1 MIILV
6 HGAWHGARHWDKVV
20 EALRALGKESI
31 AIDLPGHGARA
42 QLGPCYLSGDTAEFV
57 TEPSFVAQ
65 ITVEEAARSLLDT
78 LSSLPSGGKP
88 VVVGHSLGGPIVSR
102 AAELEPDLFGHLVYV
117 SGHVPIG
124 LGSPAAYAALPEWR
138 TGYGEDLF
146 VGDPARTGV
155 VRINPKGENAYL
167 ERLREAYYNDVP
179 FDEFLPYA
187 QALTPDLPLD
197 FWIAQSRLSPE
208 RWGRIPRTYVRC
220 LLDRAL
226 APAIQ
231 TRMIAEA
238 DQFTPSN
245 QFHVIDLQSSH
256 SPFSSQPDE
265 LATVLAKIQ
274 SS

>member
-42 QLGPCYLSGDTAEFV
+42 QLGPGYLRGDADEFV
-57 TEPSFVAQ
+57 TEPSLVAPV
-65 ITVEEAARSLLDT
+65 TVEEAARSLLDT
-78 LSSLPSGGKP
+78 LYPLSSGRKP

-102 AAELEPDLFGHLVYV
+102 AAELEPEQFGHLVYV
-117 SGHVPIG
+117 SGHVPIA

-146 VGDPARTGV
+146 VGDPACTGV
-155 VRINPKGENAYL
+155 VRINPKGGNAYL

-208 RWGRIPRTYVRC
+208 RWGKIPRSYVRC

-238 DQFTPSN
+238 DALTPEN
-245 QFHVIDLQSSH
+245 KFRVIDLQSSH
-256 SPFSSQPDE
+256 SPFLSQPQRLARE
-265 LATVLAKIQ
+265 LSNIPG
-274 SS
+274 S